1 MFLAVTVRISL
12 FVHKVLP
19 CGEVHFSMTFLFVHF
34 LGDVVFVFNVLSGL
48 IHAVVDEGLD
58 LLRFTEANT
67 LV

>member
-1 MFLAVTVRISL
+1 
-12 FVHKVLP
+12 
-19 CGEVHFSMTFLFVHF
+19 MTFLFVHF